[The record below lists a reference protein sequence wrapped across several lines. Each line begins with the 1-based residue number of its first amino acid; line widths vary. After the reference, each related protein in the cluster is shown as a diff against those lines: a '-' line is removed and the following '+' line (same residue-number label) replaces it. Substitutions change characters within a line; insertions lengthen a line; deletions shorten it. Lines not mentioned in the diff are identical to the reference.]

1 MARARFGGILVT
13 GRSRLCL
20 PAQTARVLRLI
31 SGYRPRLLRR
41 SRPMVV
47 LISLV
52 VCLSN
57 APAICEPVTPDYV
70 RADSGAGPTLLECLG
85 ASGQDIAR
93 MWLPQHP
100 SYVLRRVQCSAAN
113 DARKLRAS
121 IEGAKA

>member
-1 MARARFGGILVT
+1 
-13 GRSRLCL
+13 
-20 PAQTARVLRLI
+20 
-31 SGYRPRLLRR
+31 
-41 SRPMVV
+41 MVV

-57 APAICEPVTPDYV
+57 TPAICETVTPDYV

-93 MWLPQHP
+93 TWLADNP
-100 SYVLRRVQCSAAN
+100 SHVLRRVRCSAAN
-113 DARKLRAS
+113 DARKLRAN